1 MNTITYALP
10 KNSQAWHN
18 ALTDVAHL
26 LPDDFHMDN
35 LAQLPIFAVV
45 VVVDSTVLPSVSDV
59 DGIMQQWADTQPN
72 WQMQIVHDDE
82 LAKAHADKIVTG
94 MALTDVSV
102 CRYLLVPTKGINMS
116 AAKREA
122 AAHIIDDQL
131 TSHLRHHILQKTNAQ
146 LTFNNHVDVHI
157 LSASQ
162 MLNTPKLVC
171 FDMDSTLIE
180 QEVIVELAKVA
191 GVAEKVSDI
200 TEQAMRGEIDFATS
214 FTKRVA
220 LLEDLPLDV
229 VGQIIQKNITFSQ
242 GAYALMRALRAKG
255 CKTVLVSGGFEPFAQ
270 YVAQTLGMDEYY
282 ANPLLSAD
290 GKLTGYTDPNILD
303 GKQKAAIVARSAE
316 RLGIDM
322 KYVVCVG
329 DGANDLPMMAI
340 SGMGIAYKAKPIVQA
355 KADAAINITG
365 LEGVLYA
372 LGYRFDKTDV

>member
-1 MNTITYALP
+1 M
-10 KNSQAWHN
+10 
-18 ALTDVAHL
+18 
-26 LPDDFHMDN
+26 
-35 LAQLPIFAVV
+35 
-45 VVVDSTVLPSVSDV
+45 
-59 DGIMQQWADTQPN
+59 
-72 WQMQIVHDDE
+72 
-82 LAKAHADKIVTG
+82 
-94 MALTDVSV
+94 
-102 CRYLLVPTKGINMS
+102 
-116 AAKREA
+116 
-122 AAHIIDDQL
+122 
-131 TSHLRHHILQKTNAQ
+131 
-146 LTFNNHVDVHI
+146 
-157 LSASQ
+157 
-162 MLNTPKLVC
+162 
-171 FDMDSTLIE
+171 
-180 QEVIVELAKVA
+180 
-191 GVAEKVSDI
+191 
-200 TEQAMRGEIDFATS
+200 
-214 FTKRVA
+214 A

-372 LGYRFDKTDV
+372 LGYRFDKTDVWLLPTTHPYW